1 MISISLCMIVKDE
14 EKVLARCLDSVKD
27 AVDEII
33 IVDTGSRDGT
43 KEVAGGYTGYI
54 YDFPWQDDF
63 SAARNEAFSKAS
75 MEYCMWLDA
84 DDVLPGGSAEKLL
97 QLKAELPTDTDM
109 VMMPYEMI
117 FDEKGNPGF
126 SYYRERLVRNNG
138 RYLFQGRVHEAI
150 PISGKVLYREIPVHH
165 RKEEEKDSKRN
176 LKIYQSMEK
185 AGEPFDSRALYYY
198 GKELLVHGQYEKSI
212 RILKKFLQQKEG
224 WVENQIDGTRQL
236 AWCYEQIGEKRK
248 TLQALLKGLEYD
260 VPRAETCCALG
271 RYFANEKKYS
281 QAAYWY
287 QQAFQAPKNAR
298 SGAFI
303 QEECYG
309 FLPAISLCVCYD
321 RMGQFELAQHYNEL
335 AGQYQPQSP
344 WYLKNK
350 EYFSQMRQKK

>member
-97 QLKAELPTDTDM
+97 QLKEELPTDTDM

-260 VPRAETCCALG
+260 VRGQRPAVRWADTLRMKGSILRQSTGTSRLFRRRKMPDQGLLFRRNVTVSCRPFLCASVMTEWDSL
-271 RYFANEKKYS
+271 N
-281 QAAYWY
+281 W
-287 QQAFQAPKNAR
+287 R
-298 SGAFI
+298 SIIMSWRGN
-303 QEECYG
+303 
-309 FLPAISLCVCYD
+309 IS
-321 RMGQFELAQHYNEL
+321 RSRHGI
-335 AGQYQPQSP
+335 
-344 WYLKNK
+344 
-350 EYFSQMRQKK
+350 